1 MNFTMINVA
10 FAFACLLK
18 FLQARL
24 GDLDPFVIRNLAAEH
39 VLLDEKYNPK
49 LVDFSMITGG
59 IFPNRQVYSFQPY
72 GSRVNRDPDL
82 LFQDSPAYIATWTKK
97 SDVYAFGV
105 MLLSLVSKKI
115 TTDEMWLMGEISVSE
130 WEHEKYELCESLVH
144 ESLLADPC
152 FYDVDGK
159 KLSMIGVLCTSYKCQ
174 DRPSMKEVVNKLL
187 HLRVLQNQK
196 ELLIKKL
203 HPYFSFYTWN
213 NKKPINDMKYRDTKI
228 DNLSYFRD
236 YDIRRFTSDKL
247 KYFTDNFSKNNYIG
261 KFQFGKIFRG
271 VYTNRSIGNRNII
284 VKIWD
289 NDQNLQHNLLRLGVW
304 LFLKFHLLNI

>member
-1 MNFTMINVA
+1 MLRHERLVHPCIPKLYGYCRDKNHPPAVVYNIKSLDSLFNLIPRGDFTWVQRINVA

-82 LFQDSPAYIATWTKK
+82 LFQDSPAHIATWTKK

-115 TTDEMWLMGEISVSE
+115 TTDEMRLMGEISVSE

-144 ESLLADPC
+144 ESLQADPC

-228 DNLSYFRD
+228 GTHIYSL
-236 YDIRRFTSDKL
+236 
-247 KYFTDNFSKNNYIG
+247 
-261 KFQFGKIFRG
+261 IFF
-271 VYTNRSIGNRNII
+271 N
-284 VKIWD
+284 
-289 NDQNLQHNLLRLGVW
+289 Q
-304 LFLKFHLLNI
+304 